1 MSLAPAGP
9 IFSNGIPPSSSRNH
23 RVFHVFTGL
32 ISLYAIWR
40 FVLPLSLSKPAKL
53 LLAALLIAIA
63 EHHLVTRHF
72 FGSMASPEIPAT
84 LIMVLGWFFGGLLL
98 LAMLLLVRDVAGV
111 AVYAV
116 SRARG
121 RRLLA
126 ARRWGATAAVL
137 AMALSAIGVWQAV
150 RVPDVKTIEVAL
162 PKLPPELDGF
172 RLVQLTD
179 LHASRLLE
187 APWMQ
192 AVVDKTNGLKPDLI
206 VITGDLVDGTTDA
219 RAADVLPLQAL
230 RARHGVYAIPGNH
243 EYYAEYQRWL
253 PAFEHLGLRLLLNE
267 HVTLT
272 PDGQRLV
279 LAGVTDKMAAAYGE
293 DVPDVTRALNG
304 VPATDPVILLSH
316 RPIGAAQNARA
327 GAGLQLS
334 GHTHGGQILG
344 PHLLTQL
351 ANEGYVSGGYDVD
364 GMHLYVSNGAGLWPG
379 FPIRLG
385 RPSEITQ
392 IVLRSPAK
400 ATPQ

>member
-1 MSLAPAGP
+1 M
-9 IFSNGIPPSSSRNH
+9 
-23 RVFHVFTGL
+23 FHVFTGL
-32 ISLYAIWR
+32 ISLYVIWR
-40 FVLPLSLSKPAKL
+40 FVLPLSLSRTSKL
-53 LLAALLIAIA
+53 LLSVLLVAAA
-63 EHHLVTRHF
+63 EHHLVTRNL
-72 FGSMASPEIPAT
+72 FGSMASPEIPGT
-84 LIMVLGWFFGGLLL
+84 LLMVLGWLFGSLLL
-98 LAMLLLVRDVAGV
+98 LAMLLLARDVAGSV
-111 AVYAV
+111 VYLF
-116 SRARG
+116 SRVRGKRLWAARG
-121 RRLLA
+121 
-126 ARRWGATAAVL
+126 WGVGAAVVSVV
-137 AMALSAIGVWQAV
+137 LSAIGVWQAV
-150 RVPDVKTIEVAL
+150 RVPDVKTLEIAL

-187 APWMQ
+187 APWME
-192 AVVDKTNGLKPDLI
+192 AVVTKTNGLNPDLI

-230 RARHGVYAIPGNH
+230 RARYGVYAIPGNH

-253 PAFEHLGLRLLLNE
+253 PAFEKLGLRLLLNE

-272 PDGQRLV
+272 PNGQRLV
-279 LAGVTDKMAAAYGE
+279 LAGITDKMAAAYGQLE
-293 DVPDVTRALNG
+293 PDVARAMDG

-316 RPIGAAQNARA
+316 RPIGAVRNAQA

-351 ANEGYVSGGYDVD
+351 ANEGYVSGEYQVD
-364 GMHLYVSNGAGLWPG
+364 GMRLYVSNGTGLWPG
-379 FPIRLG
+379 FPVRLG

-400 ATPQ
+400 TAAQ